1 VADVAYSLY
10 IQTMQ
15 TSLTLAIP
23 VVAVIGCVGV
33 IVSLAQTI
41 VGIQDQNISFGPKI
55 VALAAMIAFGGSAAF
70 VLLARLLLAVIAALP
85 RLAG

>member
-55 VALAAMIAFGGSAAF
+55 VALAAMIAFWGSAAF